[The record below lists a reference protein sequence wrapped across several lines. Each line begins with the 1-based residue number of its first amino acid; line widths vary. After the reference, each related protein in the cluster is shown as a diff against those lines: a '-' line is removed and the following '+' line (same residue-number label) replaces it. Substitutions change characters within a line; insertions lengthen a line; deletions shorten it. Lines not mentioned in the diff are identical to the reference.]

1 MIGMIIR
8 ILPCGSTQRH
18 AVFIAQVENLQPNA
32 YHHEYA
38 PNYYGRYVVVRN
50 PPPHEPGSE
59 NERDT
64 WRRRAS
70 NVQQFLVNAL
80 DRLLPLLSRVI
91 PYRSTAAFTI
101 RGRGMA
107 EARASTAR

>member
-38 PNYYGRYVVVRN
+38 PNYYGRYVVVRD

-64 WRRRAS
+64 SRRRAS

-80 DRLLPLLSRVI
+80 DRLLPLLSSVI
-91 PYRSTAAFTI
+91 PYRSTAAFAI
-101 RGRGMA
+101 RGRGM
-107 EARASTAR
+107 T

>member
-1 MIGMIIR
+1 MTTR
-8 ILPCGSTQRH
+8 SLPCGFYSRP
-18 AVFIAQVENLQPNA
+18 AVFVAEVQDLQSDA

-80 DRLLPLLSRVI
+80 DRLLPLLSSVI
-91 PYRSTAAFTI
+91 PYRATAAFAI
-101 RGRGMA
+101 RGRGM
-107 EARASTAR
+107 T

>member
-38 PNYYGRYVVVRN
+38 PNYYGRYVVVRD
-50 PPPHEPGSE
+50 PPPHERGGE
-59 NERDT
+59 DERDT
-64 WRRRAS
+64 WWGRAS
-70 NVQQFLVNAL
+70 NVQQFSVNVL
-80 DRLLPLLSRVI
+80 NTLLPLLSRLI
-91 PYRSTAAFTI
+91 PLGLPAFTVRS
-101 RGRGMA
+101 RGKL
-107 EARASTAR
+107 